1 MTTQIKNKKWL
12 LVDWLKRVATTHNAN
27 IEHDCNENIIS
38 IDNERYKLNINAWSY
53 PIGINFILVQME
65 SMEDY
70 YLKLHDNITEA
81 PLIMAFVQQGSVD
94 DEQNGEVVFSLETGH
109 SSISAAKSGTER
121 YLKVAKNQKQQFV
134 LAAIDRS
141 KYLNFVNCALEEL
154 QPEIKKVIE
163 DVRGEQSFFL
173 NMPYPA
179 SLAKEISSAFSD
191 QSKDLIRF
199 SNMEAYAQRMIANQI
214 EIYEKGALVSRVFT
228 PPSNNLELMV
238 KANQL
243 LISDLSNPPSIPE
256 LAKTLG
262 INRQKLK
269 VNYKQFHGM
278 TIMRHLRQ
286 FRMQKAYELL
296 VTGNYSVAQVAE
308 LTGYTSRSHFAKRF
322 RENFNQNP
330 REVMSGKNVIS
341 GK

>member
-1 MTTQIKNKKWL
+1 MITQIKNKKWL
-12 LVDWLKRVATTHNAN
+12 LEDWLKRVAATHNAE
-27 IEHDCNENIIS
+27 IEHDCNENILS
-38 IDNERYKLNINAWSY
+38 VDNERYKININAWFY

-65 SMEDY
+65 STEDY
-70 YLKLHDNITEA
+70 YLQLHDNITEA
-81 PLIMAFVQQGSVD
+81 PLVMTFMQQGSVD
-94 DEQNGEVVFSLETGH
+94 DEQNGDVIFSLDSGH
-109 SSISAAKSGTER
+109 SSISAAKTGTDR
-121 YLKVAKNQKQQFV
+121 YFKVAKNQKQQFV
-134 LAAIDRS
+134 LASIVRS
-141 KYLNFVNCALEEL
+141 EYLDFVNCALEEL

-163 DVRGEQSFFL
+163 DVKGELNFFL

-179 SLAKEISSAFSD
+179 SLSKEISSAFAD

-238 KANQL
+238 KAHQL
-243 LISDLSNPPSIPE
+243 LIGDLSNPPSIPE

-269 VNYKQFHGM
+269 VGYKQFHGM

-296 VTGNYSVAQVAE
+296 VTGDYSVAQVAE

-322 RENFNQNP
+322 RENFNQSP
-330 REVMSGKNVIS
+330 REVMNGKNIIS
-341 GK
+341 G